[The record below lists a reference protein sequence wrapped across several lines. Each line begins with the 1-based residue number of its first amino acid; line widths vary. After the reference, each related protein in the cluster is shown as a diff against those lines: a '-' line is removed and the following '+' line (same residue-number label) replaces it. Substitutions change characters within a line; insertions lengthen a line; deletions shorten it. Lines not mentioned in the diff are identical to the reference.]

1 MSVIEKRYAQAL
13 LDIVAQ
19 NGLIELY
26 VSDFYTAVSAYS
38 ENPEFQSYLLNPS
51 VTVEN
56 KLTALNNIFAGK
68 LNQEIL
74 NLLKLLVEKGR
85 IKYLP
90 AIFKEFSDIADEK
103 RNILHMTIISP
114 FSLDELQVKRL
125 TEKYR
130 KLHGSASVKADLRL
144 DKSLL
149 GGIKVV
155 IGDKV
160 IDGTTAGKL
169 KALKD
174 VLVEKM

>member
-1 MSVIEKRYAQAL
+1 MSVIEKRYAEAL
-13 LDIVAQ
+13 IDIAIL
-19 NGLIELY
+19 NNSMDLY
-26 VSDFYTAVSAYS
+26 VTDLHTAVSAYS
-38 ENPEFQSYLLNPS
+38 DSPELQSILLNPG
-51 VTVEN
+51 VAVEN
-56 KLTALNNIFAGK
+56 KLAALNNIFTGK
-68 LNQEIL
+68 LNPAIL
-74 NLLKLLVEKGR
+74 NFIKLLVEKGR
-85 IKYLP
+85 IQYLP
-90 AIFKEFSDIADEK
+90 AILREFSDIADEK

-114 FSLDELQVKRL
+114 FPLDELQIKRL

-130 KLHGSASVKADLRL
+130 KLHGSASVKAEFRL

-174 VLVEKM
+174 VLV

>member
-13 LDIVAQ
+13 LDIAVQ
-19 NGLIELY
+19 NGMIELY
-26 VSDFYTAVSAYS
+26 VSDLNAAVSAYS
-38 ENPEFQSYLLNPS
+38 ENPELQSYLLNPG
-51 VTVEN
+51 VTADN
-56 KLTALNNIFAGK
+56 KLAALNNIFAGK

-85 IKYLP
+85 IKCLP
-90 AIFKEFSDIADEK
+90 AIFKEFADIADEK

-114 FSLDELQVKRL
+114 FPLDELQVKRL

-130 KLHGSASVKADLRL
+130 NLHGSASVKTEFRL